1 LNFYFET
8 KKYIF
13 PVKLLPAILLAI
25 SVQITVARS
34 VDYLPVP
41 AKDLIIHSYYTL
53 SYNEAYEQA
62 NWVYYSLTDSMI
74 LNGGEER
81 SNKFKIDKLVASG
94 SAKSSDY
101 TKSGYDRGHLCPA
114 ADMGFSQTA
123 MEESFLMSNISPQVP
138 DFNRGIWKE
147 LETTIRKWAIKE
159 RHIIVVTGP
168 IFKEN
173 NGTIGKEQVLVPG
186 YFFKLI
192 YDTTDEPKLIAFILP
207 NAKSDR
213 PLTDFSVS
221 VNEVEKQTGFDFFS
235 QLPDDVETRLETNIQ
250 LAGWFEGYTPEK
262 TITVQP
268 EPTETAS
275 SDFYFYLI
283 LFTII
288 LLVVLFVSFRGNKRK
303 RR

>member
-1 LNFYFET
+1 M
-8 KKYIF
+8 
-13 PVKLLPAILLAI
+13 KLLPAILLAI